1 MPASLLASMMPW
13 RQAVRF
19 CADPVPAKPTMSVST
34 TDSRTAHVS
43 MPLLMHA
50 PRGFRLASAALQR
63 LGTFNDPARAGTI
76 RVFDERAAAWPR
88 QRVDRLQRQPLA
100 AALSRVRA
108 GQNFG
113 AALVF

>member
-1 MPASLLASMMPW
+1 
-13 RQAVRF
+13 
-19 CADPVPAKPTMSVST
+19 MSVST

-113 AALVF
+113 AAPVFIPARLDYCAARTLPRSNPPRW